1 MPNNNP
7 VSDLRNYTEVLQKM
21 INGDEAM
28 TRSVYPV
35 LGTEINLPFYLTGIG
50 TTDPEYHIIRSE
62 GLASYQIMF
71 TTGGSGM
78 LISQGKYYP
87 QTKGTCTFIP
97 PGVPHEYYPEKG
109 DWQTSWVV
117 FRGDQLP
124 QIMPKMGL
132 SGIASVRPVNMD
144 ALSHIFIAM
153 FTLAEEYTKAEKCS
167 ELLYTYILEAKRL
180 FSDSAGAV
188 NDRVGKAVEFMEK
201 EYHRDL
207 SLSDISDAAGLS
219 EQHFCRIFR
228 KATGMT
234 PIEFLTKKRVA
245 EAKALLDDTDMSVS
259 DIAGAVGFSGRSY
272 FTSVF
277 RKYEGFSPTE
287 YKKLK

>member
-1 MPNNNP
+1 
-7 VSDLRNYTEVLQKM
+7 M

-71 TTGGSGM
+71 TTGDSGM

-97 PGVPHEYYPEKG
+97 PAVPHEYYPEKG

-124 QIMPKMGL
+124 QIMPQMGL
-132 SGIASVRPVNMD
+132 SGIASVRQAFPN
-144 ALSHIFIAM
+144 SI
-153 FTLAEEYTKAEKCS
+153 
-167 ELLYTYILEAKRL
+167 
-180 FSDSAGAV
+180 SAAYS
-188 NDRVGKAVEFMEK
+188 GKQPE
-201 EYHRDL
+201 
-207 SLSDISDAAGLS
+207 
-219 EQHFCRIFR
+219 
-228 KATGMT
+228 
-234 PIEFLTKKRVA
+234 
-245 EAKALLDDTDMSVS
+245 
-259 DIAGAVGFSGRSY
+259 
-272 FTSVF
+272 
-277 RKYEGFSPTE
+277 
-287 YKKLK
+287 